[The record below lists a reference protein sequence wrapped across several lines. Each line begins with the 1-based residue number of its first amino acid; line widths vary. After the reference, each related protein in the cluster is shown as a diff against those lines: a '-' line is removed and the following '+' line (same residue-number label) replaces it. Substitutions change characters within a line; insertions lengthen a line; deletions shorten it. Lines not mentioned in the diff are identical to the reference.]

1 MNTYKVINACE
12 CSIRY
17 KDQICLQHRS
27 KLNTHYPDYYSFPGG
42 SIDEN
47 EDPISAVKREV
58 FEETGINLENEKLQ
72 LSVIEFNYHDDDKE
86 LWVIYTF
93 KVDIQY
99 LPEIVTSDEGD
110 IEFIPIDTVQTL
122 NLIPQTKDYFNHTQE
137 DIKDILLINQHFI
150 EDKITEV
157 ITNTLI

>member
-17 KDQICLQHRS
+17 KDQVCLQHRS
-27 KLNTHYPDYYSFPGG
+27 TLNTHYPNYYSFPGG

-58 FEETGINLENEKLQ
+58 FEETGVNLENEKLQ

-93 KVDIQY
+93 KVELSY
-99 LPEIVTSDEGD
+99 LPEIVISNEGE
-110 IEFIPIDTVQTL
+110 IKFIPIDTVHTL
-122 NLIPQTKDYFNHTQE
+122 NLIPQTKNYFDHTQK

-150 EDKITEV
+150 EDRITDV
-157 ITNTLI
+157 VANTLV